1 MRKDFLAGWEPTGN
15 SFDGGGTRM
24 TPTGM
29 TPTGMTATRMG
40 STELAGV
47 GNRDV
52 VFVIQ
57 GLTFL
62 SQKKEPVFFGFFCQI
77 IPQVKKDP
85 SMYIGKMHL
94 PFIGLFDNTTIMVIC
109 RVIK

>member
-1 MRKDFLAGWEPTGN
+1 MRKDFFAGWEPSGN
-15 SFDGGGTRM
+15 SFDGGG
-24 TPTGM
+24 TGM
-29 TPTGMTATRMG
+29 TPTGMTATRMC
-40 STELAGV
+40 STEWAGV

-62 SQKKEPVFFGFFCQI
+62 SQKKKKNWFFFLFFCQI

-94 PFIGLFDNTTIMVIC
+94 PFIGLFDDTTIMIIC